1 MSAPLVCFCH
11 LGFSIIGR
19 CERRFKGLLHCT
31 AGSAFIDSS
40 GRHGMQNL
48 LLVSALRAVAP
59 TTGSAQDIGDG
70 GLKLSRDCVHIVRY
84 CILGREAEE

>member
-1 MSAPLVCFCH
+1 
-11 LGFSIIGR
+11 
-19 CERRFKGLLHCT
+19 
-31 AGSAFIDSS
+31 
-40 GRHGMQNL
+40 MQNL

-84 CILGREAEE
+84 GIRGSEAEE